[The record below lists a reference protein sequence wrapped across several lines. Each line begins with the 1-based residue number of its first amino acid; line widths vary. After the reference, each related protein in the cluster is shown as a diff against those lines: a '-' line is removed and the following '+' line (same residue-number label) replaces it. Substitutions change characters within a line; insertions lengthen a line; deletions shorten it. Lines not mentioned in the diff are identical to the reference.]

1 MKKWYKAI
9 VPGGHV
15 GTGRVEERVIYLY
28 AEDFV
33 KAHKILM
40 ARTGGWKKSK
50 GFLEMRTMK
59 NDSEVDS
66 VLANRRTV
74 TKEQAMAT
82 GFLYADER

>member
-15 GTGRVEERVIYLY
+15 GTGKTEERAIYLY
-28 AEDFV
+28 AENFV
-33 KAHKILM
+33 KAQKILM

-50 GFLEMRTMK
+50 GFFEMRTMT
-59 NDSEVDS
+59 NDSEVDA
-66 VLANRRTV
+66 VLAGRRTV